1 MHGGTGRLEGVC
13 IDRYMGLVGVGVER
27 EGGREGGWEGGRQ
40 GGRGNDHLATILATD
55 APR

>member
-27 EGGREGGWEGGRQ
+27 EGGREGGGVGGREARRE
-40 GGRGNDHLATILATD
+40 G
-55 APR
+55 